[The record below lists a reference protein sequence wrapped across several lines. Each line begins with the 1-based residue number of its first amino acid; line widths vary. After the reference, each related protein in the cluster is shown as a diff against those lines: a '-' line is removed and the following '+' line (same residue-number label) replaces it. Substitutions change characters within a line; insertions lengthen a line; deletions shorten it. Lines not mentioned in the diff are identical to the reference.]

1 MSKYEHIIIPQGIK
15 EAIGYSSIVSGGGRS
30 FIPERN
36 RQIHAQYLRKRFD
49 TIKAENT
56 KVKQQMTA
64 LSLPERRGTYLEFSS
79 ALGYDLVSK
88 SLENQKKGIRL
99 LNIRQ
104 VTTEDDQKQTLAT
117 IYIPHGEEKVL
128 LGKLHKYATE
138 ESNGKPKNDILFRSI
153 EDVKLALLEALW
165 TDNQEDFPTEKDDW
179 YEVWI
184 RISGIEKATIDQ
196 QCNRFKTSLQSLRIP
211 YKKDSILTFPER
223 AVFLVCANKT
233 SLANLLACSDQLAE
247 LRMGRALTGFLF
259 NENRSEQQEW
269 VDDLLSRLEINND
282 TDSVVCVLDS
292 GVNNGHPL
300 LEPIIP
306 EKNCG
311 SVVGEGIA
319 DGNGHGT
326 RMCGTV
332 IYGDMSSYLANNQ
345 KIQIDNQ
352 IGSVKL
358 LPHSRSNPKEIWG
371 FLTEQAV
378 ATSEIIFPRKTV
390 CYCMAITAEDSE
402 QGKPTSWSGAVDSI
416 AYNNGN
422 IGRLFIVSAGNIRDI
437 NFLDKD
443 IINAYPNNHSLRKI
457 QNPAQAWN
465 ALTIGAF
472 TNIVAPN
479 SQELRGYER
488 VAPIGG
494 ISPFSRTSLL
504 WDKTSL
510 IKPEVMFEG
519 GNLYKTKDSLLPFS
533 THQDLELMTTSENYQ
548 KRGYFETINAT
559 SAATA
564 LASNFAGRLQV
575 KYPHLWAESIRGL
588 IVHSAKWTSA
598 MEEQFPVR
606 KGNRADMI
614 QRLRHCG
621 YGVPSEERAF
631 YSTEN
636 GLTYIAQ
643 EEIQPFKKQGDNAP
657 KMNKMH
663 FFELPWPREILE
675 QLAETNVTMRV
686 TLSYFIEPAPG
697 EIGWKDKYRYA
708 SCGLRF
714 DVNTEAED
722 QRAFQLRINGAIE
735 AEENEERS
743 KNDSKRWLIGADN
756 RNRGS
761 IHSDEL
767 NLTAAQLATCNLI
780 AVYPIGGWWK
790 TRTNLDKFNEKLRYS
805 LIVSLDTPAENID
818 LYNAVKTKI
827 ETMIKTPIEVK
838 IPTNN

>member
-1 MSKYEHIIIPQGIK
+1 ME
-15 EAIGYSSIVSGGGRS
+15 EGRS

-64 LSLPERRGTYLEFSS
+64 LSLPARRGTYLEFSS

-519 GNLYKTKDSLLPFS
+519 GNLYKTNDSLLPFS

-805 LIVSLDTPAENID
+805 LIVSLDTPSENID

>member
-1 MSKYEHIIIPQGIK
+1 ME
-15 EAIGYSSIVSGGGRS
+15 EGRS

-64 LSLPERRGTYLEFSS
+64 LSLPARRGTYLEFSS

-247 LRMGRALTGFLF
+247 LRMGRVLTGFLF

-443 IINAYPNNHSLRKI
+443 IINIYPNNHSLRKI

-519 GNLYKTKDSLLPFS
+519 GNLYKTNDSLLPFS

>member
-15 EAIGYSSIVSGGGRS
+15 KDMDYSSGGGGGRA

-36 RQIHAQYLRKRFD
+36 RQEHAQYLQKRFD
-49 TIKAENT
+49 TIKAENA
-56 KVKQQMTA
+56 KVKQQMSA
-64 LSLPERRGTYLEFSS
+64 LSLPARSGTYLEISS

-88 SLENQKKGIRL
+88 SLENQKAGIRL

-104 VTTEDDQKQTLAT
+104 VTTEDDQKQTFAT
-117 IYIPHGEEKVL
+117 IYIPHGEENVL

-138 ESNGKPKNDILFRSI
+138 ERNGKPKNDTLFRSI

-165 TDNQEDFPTEKDDW
+165 TDNQKDFPTEKDDW

-184 RISGIEKATIDQ
+184 RISGVEKATIDQ
-196 QCNRFKTSLQSLRIP
+196 QCNRFKTSLQSLHIP
-211 YKKDSILTFPER
+211 YKEDSILTFPER

-247 LRMGRALTGFLF
+247 LRMGCVLTGFLSK
-259 NENRSEQQEW
+259 ENRNEQQEW
-269 VDDLLSRLEINND
+269 VDDLRSRLEINND

-319 DGNGHGT
+319 DGKGHGT

-345 KIQIDNQ
+345 KIQIENQ

-358 LPHSRSNPKEIWG
+358 LPNNHPNPKEIWG

-378 ATSEIIFPRKTV
+378 ATSEIIFPKKTI
-390 CYCMAITAEDSE
+390 CYCMAITAEESE
-402 QGKPTSWSGAVDSI
+402 KGKPTSWSGAVDSI
-416 AYNNGN
+416 AYNNN
-422 IGRLFIVSAGNIRDI
+422 EKGRLLMISAGNVD
-437 NFLDKD
+437 FLDKK
-443 IINAYPNNHSLRKI
+443 IIGNYPNNHSLRPI
-457 QNPAQAWN
+457 ENPAQAWN

-479 SQELRGYER
+479 SPELAGYDR
-488 VAPIGG
+488 VAPVGG
-494 ISPFSRTSLL
+494 ISPFSRTSSL
-504 WDKTSL
+504 WGKAAL

-519 GNLYKTKDSLLPFS
+519 GNLYKTNDSLLPFYP
-533 THQDLELMTTSENYQ
+533 HEDLELITTSENYQ

-564 LASNFAGRLQV
+564 LASNFAGRLQA

-588 IVHSAKWTSA
+588 IVHSAKWTPT

-643 EEIQPFKKQGDNAP
+643 EEIQPSLLRS
-657 KMNKMH
+657 
-663 FFELPWPREILE
+663 EEIML
-675 QLAETNVTMRV
+675 L
-686 TLSYFIEPAPG
+686 
-697 EIGWKDKYRYA
+697 K
-708 SCGLRF
+708 
-714 DVNTEAED
+714 
-722 QRAFQLRINGAIE
+722 
-735 AEENEERS
+735 
-743 KNDSKRWLIGADN
+743 
-756 RNRGS
+756 
-761 IHSDEL
+761 
-767 NLTAAQLATCNLI
+767 
-780 AVYPIGGWWK
+780 
-790 TRTNLDKFNEKLRYS
+790 
-805 LIVSLDTPAENID
+805 
-818 LYNAVKTKI
+818 
-827 ETMIKTPIEVK
+827 
-838 IPTNN
+838 

>member
-1 MSKYEHIIIPQGIK
+1 MSKYEHIIIPQEIK
-15 EAIGYSSIVSGGGRS
+15 RDIDYSSRGGGGS
-30 FIPERN
+30 PFIPKRN
-36 RQIHAQYLRKRFD
+36 RQEHAQYLQKRFD
-49 TIKAENT
+49 AIKAENT
-56 KVKQQMTA
+56 EVKQQMTA
-64 LSLPERRGTYLEFSS
+64 LSLPARRGTYLEFSS
-79 ALGYDLVSK
+79 TLGYDLVSK
-88 SLENQKKGIRL
+88 SLENQEAGIRL

-104 VTTEDDQKQTLAT
+104 VTTEDDQKQTFAT
-117 IYIPHGEEKVL
+117 IYVPHGKENVL
-128 LGKLHKYATE
+128 LDKLHKYATE
-138 ESNGKPKNDILFRSI
+138 ECDGKPKNDTLFRSI
-153 EDVKLALLEALW
+153 EDVKLALLKALW
-165 TDNQEDFPTEKDDW
+165 TDNQKDFPTDKNDW

-184 RISGIEKATIDQ
+184 RILGIEKSIIKNE
-196 QCNRFKTSLQSLRIP
+196 CNKFKKSLEDLNIRFKE
-211 YKKDSILTFPER
+211 DSILTFPER
-223 AVFLVCANKT
+223 AVFLVYANKK
-233 SLANLLACSDQLAE
+233 SLTNLLNSSDQLAE
-247 LRMGRALTGFLF
+247 LRMGRTLTGFLF

-269 VDDLLSRLEINND
+269 VDDLGSRLEINND

-311 SVVGEGIA
+311 TVVREGIA
-319 DGNGHGT
+319 DRNGHGT

-352 IGSVKL
+352 VGSVKL
-358 LPHSRSNPKEIWG
+358 LPHNRPNPKEIWG
-371 FLTEQAV
+371 SLTEQAV
-378 ATSEIIFPRKTV
+378 AISEIIFPRKTV
-390 CYCMAITAEDSE
+390 CYCMAMTAEESE
-402 QGKPTSWSGAVDSI
+402 KGNPTSWSGAVDSI
-416 AYNNGN
+416 AYNNN
-422 IGRLFIVSAGNIRDI
+422 EKGRLLMISAGNVD
-437 NFLDKD
+437 FLDKK
-443 IINAYPNNHSLRKI
+443 IIGNYPNIHSLRPI
-457 QNPAQAWN
+457 ENPAQAWN

-479 SQELRGYER
+479 SPELAGYDR
-488 VAPIGG
+488 VAPVGG
-494 ISPFSRTSLL
+494 ISPFSRTSSL
-504 WDKTSL
+504 WGKATL

-519 GNLYKTKDSLLPFS
+519 GNLYKTNDSLLPFCP
-533 THQDLELMTTSENYQ
+533 HQDLELMTTSENYQ

-564 LASNFAGRLQV
+564 LASNFAGRLQA

-588 IVHSAKWTSA
+588 IVHSAKWTST
-598 MEEQFPVR
+598 MEEQFPVI
-606 KGNRADMI
+606 KGNRADMER
-614 QRLRHCG
+614 RLRHCG

-643 EEIQPFKKQGDNAP
+643 EIIQPFIKERGDSAP

-675 QLAETNVTMRV
+675 QLAEINVTMRV

-714 DVNTEAED
+714 DVNTENESEK
-722 QRAFQLRINGAIE
+722 AFTSRINRAIK
-735 AEENEERS
+735 AEENEEPS
-743 KNDSKRWLIGADN
+743 KNDSKRWLIGAGN

-790 TRTNLDKFNEKLRYS
+790 TRTNLKKYNEKLRYS

-827 ETMIKTPIEVK
+827 ETVTSTKVEIPIKSM
-838 IPTNN
+838 

>member
-1 MSKYEHIIIPQGIK
+1 MSKYEHIIVPQGIK
-15 EAIGYSSIVSGGGRS
+15 RDVNYSSGGGGGRA

-36 RQIHAQYLRKRFD
+36 RQEHAQYLQKRFD

-56 KVKQQMTA
+56 EVKQQMTA
-64 LSLPERRGTYLEFSS
+64 LSLPARRGTYLEISS

-88 SLENQKKGIRL
+88 SLEDQKAKIQL

-104 VTTEDDQKQTLAT
+104 VTTEDDQKQTFAT

-165 TDNQEDFPTEKDDW
+165 TDNQEDFPTERNDW

-196 QCNRFKTSLQSLRIP
+196 QCNRFKKSLQSLHIS
-211 YKKDSILTFPER
+211 YKEDSILTFPER

-402 QGKPTSWSGAVDSI
+402 QGKPTSWSGAVDSV

-422 IGRLFIVSAGNIRDI
+422 IGRLFMVSAGNIRDI

-479 SQELRGYER
+479 SPELAGYDR
-488 VAPIGG
+488 VAPVGG
-494 ISPFSRTSLL
+494 ISPFSRTSYL
-504 WDKTSL
+504 WGKTAL

-519 GNLYKTKDSLLPFS
+519 GNLYKTNDSLLPFS
-533 THQDLELMTTSENYQ
+533 THQDLELMTTSKNYQ
-548 KRGYFETINAT
+548 ISSFFDTINAT

-564 LASNFAGRLQV
+564 LASNFAGRLQA

-588 IVHSAKWTSA
+588 IVHSAKWTLA

-606 KGNRADMI
+606 NGNRADMI

-643 EEIQPFKKQGDNAP
+643 EEIQPFIKEGKNAP

-838 IPTNN
+838 ISTNN

>member
-1 MSKYEHIIIPQGIK
+1 
-15 EAIGYSSIVSGGGRS
+15 
-30 FIPERN
+30 
-36 RQIHAQYLRKRFD
+36 
-49 TIKAENT
+49 
-56 KVKQQMTA
+56 
-64 LSLPERRGTYLEFSS
+64 
-79 ALGYDLVSK
+79 
-88 SLENQKKGIRL
+88 
-99 LNIRQ
+99 
-104 VTTEDDQKQTLAT
+104 
-117 IYIPHGEEKVL
+117 
-128 LGKLHKYATE
+128 
-138 ESNGKPKNDILFRSI
+138 
-153 EDVKLALLEALW
+153 
-165 TDNQEDFPTEKDDW
+165 
-179 YEVWI
+179 
-184 RISGIEKATIDQ
+184 
-196 QCNRFKTSLQSLRIP
+196 
-211 YKKDSILTFPER
+211 
-223 AVFLVCANKT
+223 
-233 SLANLLACSDQLAE
+233 
-247 LRMGRALTGFLF
+247 
-259 NENRSEQQEW
+259 
-269 VDDLLSRLEINND
+269 
-282 TDSVVCVLDS
+282 
-292 GVNNGHPL
+292 
-300 LEPIIP
+300 
-306 EKNCG
+306 
-311 SVVGEGIA
+311 
-319 DGNGHGT
+319 
-326 RMCGTV
+326 MCGTV
-332 IYGDMSSYLANNQ
+332 IYRDMSSYLANNQ
-345 KIQIDNQ
+345 KIQIDNK

-378 ATSEIIFPRKTV
+378 ATSEIIFPKKTI
-390 CYCMAITAEDSE
+390 CYCMAITAEESE
-402 QGKPTSWSGAVDSI
+402 KGNPTSWSGAVDSI
-416 AYNNGN
+416 AYNNN
-422 IGRLFIVSAGNIRDI
+422 EKGRLLIISAGNVD
-437 NFLDKD
+437 FLDKK
-443 IINAYPNNHSLRKI
+443 IIGNYPNNHSLRPI
-457 QNPAQAWN
+457 ENPAQAWN

-479 SQELRGYER
+479 SPELAGYDR
-488 VAPIGG
+488 VAPVGG
-494 ISPFSRTSLL
+494 ISPFSRTSSL
-504 WDKTSL
+504 WGKAAL

-519 GNLYKTKDSLLPFS
+519 GNLYKTNDSLLPFCP
-533 THQDLELMTTSENYQ
+533 HQDLELMTTSENYQ

-564 LASNFAGRLQV
+564 LASNFAGRLQA
-575 KYPHLWAESIRGL
+575 KYPDLWAESIRGL
-588 IVHSAKWTSA
+588 IVHSAKWTPT
-598 MEEQFPVR
+598 MEEHFPVR
-606 KGNRADMI
+606 KGNRADMER
-614 QRLRHCG
+614 RLRHCG

-643 EEIQPFKKQGDNAP
+643 EEIQPFIKEGKNAP

-790 TRTNLDKFNEKLRYS
+790 TRTNLEKYNEKLRYS

-818 LYNAVKTKI
+818 LYNVVKTKI

>member
-1 MSKYEHIIIPQGIK
+1 M
-15 EAIGYSSIVSGGGRS
+15 
-30 FIPERN
+30 
-36 RQIHAQYLRKRFD
+36 
-49 TIKAENT
+49 
-56 KVKQQMTA
+56 
-64 LSLPERRGTYLEFSS
+64 
-79 ALGYDLVSK
+79 GYDLVSK
-88 SLENQKKGIRL
+88 SLEDQKAKIQL

-104 VTTEDDQKQTLAT
+104 VTTEDDQKQTFAT

-165 TDNQEDFPTEKDDW
+165 TDNQEDFPTERNDW

-196 QCNRFKTSLQSLRIP
+196 QCNRFKKSLQSLHIS
-211 YKKDSILTFPER
+211 YKEDSILTFPER

-233 SLANLLACSDQLAE
+233 SLANLLASSDQLAE

-326 RMCGTV
+326 RMCGIV

-352 IGSVKL
+352 VGSVKL
-358 LPHSRSNPKEIWG
+358 LPHNRPNRKEIWG

-378 ATSEIIFPRKTV
+378 ATSEIIFPKKTI
-390 CYCMAITAEDSE
+390 CYCMAMTAEESE
-402 QGKPTSWSGAVDSI
+402 KGNPTSWSGAVDSI
-416 AYNNGN
+416 AYNNN
-422 IGRLFIVSAGNIRDI
+422 EKGRLLMISAGNVD
-437 NFLDKD
+437 FLDKK
-443 IINAYPNNHSLRKI
+443 IIGNYPNNHSLRPI
-457 QNPAQAWN
+457 ENPAQAWN

-479 SQELRGYER
+479 SPELAGYDR
-488 VAPIGG
+488 VAPVGG
-494 ISPFSRTSLL
+494 ISPFSRTSSL
-504 WDKTSL
+504 WGKAAL

-519 GNLYKTKDSLLPFS
+519 GNLYKTNDSLLPFCP
-533 THQDLELMTTSENYQ
+533 HQDLELMTTSENYQ

-564 LASNFAGRLQV
+564 LASNFAGRLQA
-575 KYPHLWAESIRGL
+575 KYPDLWAESIRGL
-588 IVHSAKWTSA
+588 IVHSAKWTPT
-598 MEEQFPVR
+598 MEEHFPVR
-606 KGNRADMI
+606 KGNRADMER
-614 QRLRHCG
+614 RLRHCG

-643 EEIQPFKKQGDNAP
+643 EEIQPFIKEGKNAP

-790 TRTNLDKFNEKLRYS
+790 TRTNLEKYNEKLRYS

-818 LYNAVKTKI
+818 LYNVVKTKI

>member
-15 EAIGYSSIVSGGGRS
+15 RDIDYSSMVSGGGRS

-36 RQIHAQYLRKRFD
+36 RQEHAEYLQRKFD
-49 TIKAENT
+49 AARVDDTN
-56 KVKQQMTA
+56 VKQQMGA
-64 LSLPERRGTYLEFSS
+64 ISLPARSGIYLEFAS
-79 ALGYDLVSK
+79 APTYDLTSK
-88 SLENQKKGIRL
+88 SLEDQKAGIRL

-104 VTTEDDQKQTLAT
+104 VKTEDDQEQTFAT
-117 IYIPHGEEKVL
+117 IYIPHGEEYRL
-128 LGKLHKYATE
+128 LEKLHKYATE
-138 ESNGKPKNDILFRSI
+138 ELRNGKPKNDNLFRSI
-153 EDVKLALLEALW
+153 ENINVALLKALW
-165 TDNQEDFPTEKDDW
+165 TDRHEDFPTDHNDW

-184 RISGIEKATIDQ
+184 RTSVTENIENQHKRFID
-196 QCNRFKTSLQSLRIP
+196 SLQSLNIRF
-211 YKKDSILTFPER
+211 KEDSILTFPER
-223 AVFLVCANKT
+223 TVFLVYANIDALTK
-233 SLANLLACSDQLAE
+233 LLGCSDQLAE
-247 LRMGRALTGFLF
+247 LRMGRTLTGFLF
-259 NENRSEQQEW
+259 NENRNEQREW
-269 VDDLLSRLEINND
+269 VDDLRSRLEINND

-332 IYGDMSSYLANNQ
+332 IYGEMSSYLANNQ

-402 QGKPTSWSGAVDSI
+402 QGKPTSWSGAVDSV

-443 IINAYPNNHSLRKI
+443 IINAYPNNHSLRPI
-457 QNPAQAWN
+457 QNPAQSWN

-479 SQELRGYER
+479 SPELAGYDR
-488 VAPIGG
+488 VAPVGG
-494 ISPFSRTSLL
+494 ISPFSRTSYL
-504 WDKTSL
+504 WGKTAL

-519 GNLYKTKDSLLPFS
+519 GNLYKTNDSLLPFS
-533 THQDLELMTTSENYQ
+533 THQDLELMTTSKNYQ
-548 KRGYFETINAT
+548 ISSFFDTINAT

-564 LASNFAGRLQV
+564 LASNFAGRLQA

-606 KGNRADMI
+606 NGNRADMI

-643 EEIQPFKKQGDNAP
+643 EEIQPFIKEGKNAP

-790 TRTNLDKFNEKLRYS
+790 TRTNLEKFNKKLRYS
-805 LIVSLDTPAENID
+805 LIVSLDTPTENID

-827 ETMIKTPIEVK
+827 ETVTSTKVEIPIKSM
-838 IPTNN
+838 

>member
-1 MSKYEHIIIPQGIK
+1 MSKYKHIIVPQGIK
-15 EAIGYSSIVSGGGRS
+15 RDVNYSSGGGGGRA

-36 RQIHAQYLRKRFD
+36 RQEHAQYLQKRFD

-64 LSLPERRGTYLEFSS
+64 LSLPARRGTYLEISS

-88 SLENQKKGIRL
+88 SLEDQKAKIQL

-104 VTTEDDQKQTLAT
+104 VTTEDDQKQTFAT

-165 TDNQEDFPTEKDDW
+165 TDNQEDFPTERNDW

-184 RISGIEKATIDQ
+184 RISGIEKTTIDQ
-196 QCNRFKTSLQSLRIP
+196 QCNRFKKSLQSLRIP
-211 YKKDSILTFPER
+211 YKEDSILTFPER

-247 LRMGRALTGFLF
+247 LRMGRTLTGFLF
-259 NENRSEQQEW
+259 NEDRSEQQEW
-269 VDDLLSRLEINND
+269 VDDLRSRIQINNN
-282 TDSVVCVLDS
+282 TSSVVCVLDS

-352 IGSVKL
+352 VGSVKL

-378 ATSEIIFPRKTV
+378 ATSEIIFPKKTI
-390 CYCMAITAEDSE
+390 CYCMAITAEESE
-402 QGKPTSWSGAVDSI
+402 KGNPTSWSGAVDSI
-416 AYNNGN
+416 AYNNN
-422 IGRLFIVSAGNIRDI
+422 EKGRLLMISAGNVD
-437 NFLDKD
+437 FLDKK
-443 IINAYPNNHSLRKI
+443 IIGNYPNNHSLRSI
-457 QNPAQAWN
+457 ENPAQAWN

-479 SQELRGYER
+479 SPELAGYDR
-488 VAPIGG
+488 VAPVGG
-494 ISPFSRTSLL
+494 ISPFSRTSSL
-504 WDKTSL
+504 WGKAAL

-519 GNLYKTKDSLLPFS
+519 GNLYKTNNSLLPFYP
-533 THQDLELMTTSENYQ
+533 HQDLELITTSENYQ

-564 LASNFAGRLQV
+564 LASNFAGRLQA

-588 IVHSAKWTSA
+588 IVHSAKWTLT
-598 MEEQFPVR
+598 MEEQFPVI
-606 KGNRADMI
+606 KGNRADMER
-614 QRLRHCG
+614 RLRHCG

-643 EEIQPFKKQGDNAP
+643 EEIQPFIKERGDNAP

-663 FFELPWPREILE
+663 FFKLPWPREILE

-714 DVNTEAED
+714 DVNTENESEK
-722 QRAFQLRINGAIE
+722 AFTSRINRAIE

>member
-1 MSKYEHIIIPQGIK
+1 ME
-15 EAIGYSSIVSGGGRS
+15 EGRS

-64 LSLPERRGTYLEFSS
+64 LSLPARRGTYLEFSS

-519 GNLYKTKDSLLPFS
+519 GNLYKTNDSLLPFS

-564 LASNFAGRLQV
+564 LASNFAGRLQA

>member
-15 EAIGYSSIVSGGGRS
+15 RDIDYSSMVSGGGRS

-36 RQIHAQYLRKRFD
+36 RQEHAEYLQRKFD
-49 TIKAENT
+49 AARVDDTN
-56 KVKQQMTA
+56 VKQQMGA
-64 LSLPERRGTYLEFSS
+64 ISLPARSGIYLEFAS
-79 ALGYDLVSK
+79 APTYDLTSK
-88 SLENQKKGIRL
+88 SLEDQKAGIRL

-104 VTTEDDQKQTLAT
+104 VKTEDDQEQTFAT
-117 IYIPHGEEKVL
+117 IYIPHGEEYRL
-128 LGKLHKYATE
+128 LEKLHKYATE
-138 ESNGKPKNDILFRSI
+138 ELRNGKPKNDNLFRSI
-153 EDVKLALLEALW
+153 ENINVALLKALW
-165 TDNQEDFPTEKDDW
+165 TDRHEDFPTDHNDW

-184 RISGIEKATIDQ
+184 RTSVTENIENQHKRFID
-196 QCNRFKTSLQSLRIP
+196 SLQSLNIRF
-211 YKKDSILTFPER
+211 KEDSILTFPER
-223 AVFLVCANKT
+223 TVFLVYANIDALTK
-233 SLANLLACSDQLAE
+233 LLGCSDQLAE
-247 LRMGRALTGFLF
+247 LRMGRTLTGFLF
-259 NENRSEQQEW
+259 NENRNEQREW
-269 VDDLLSRLEINND
+269 VDDLRSRLEINND

-422 IGRLFIVSAGNIRDI
+422 IGRLFMVSAGNIRDI

-479 SQELRGYER
+479 SQKLGGYER
-488 VAPIGG
+488 VAPVGG

-504 WDKTSL
+504 WGKTAL

-519 GNLYKTKDSLLPFS
+519 GNLYKTNDSLLPFS

-564 LASNFAGRLQV
+564 LASNFAGRLQA
-575 KYPHLWAESIRGL
+575 KYPDLWAESIRGL
-588 IVHSAKWTSA
+588 IVHSAKWTLA

-606 KGNRADMI
+606 KGNRADMER
-614 QRLRHCG
+614 RLRHCG

-643 EEIQPFKKQGDNAP
+643 EEIQPFIKEGKNAP

-714 DVNTEAED
+714 EVNTEAED

>member
-1 MSKYEHIIIPQGIK
+1 MSKYEHIIVPQGIK
-15 EAIGYSSIVSGGGRS
+15 RDVNYSSGGGGGRA

-64 LSLPERRGTYLEFSS
+64 LSLPARRGTYLEFSS

-88 SLENQKKGIRL
+88 SLEDQKAKIQL

-479 SQELRGYER
+479 SPELAGYDR
-488 VAPIGG
+488 VAPVGG

-504 WDKTSL
+504 WGKTAL

-519 GNLYKTKDSLLPFS
+519 GNLYKTNDSLLPFS

-722 QRAFQLRINGAIE
+722 QRAFQLRVNRAIE

-838 IPTNN
+838 ISTNN

>member
-1 MSKYEHIIIPQGIK
+1 
-15 EAIGYSSIVSGGGRS
+15 
-30 FIPERN
+30 
-36 RQIHAQYLRKRFD
+36 
-49 TIKAENT
+49 
-56 KVKQQMTA
+56 
-64 LSLPERRGTYLEFSS
+64 
-79 ALGYDLVSK
+79 
-88 SLENQKKGIRL
+88 L

-138 ESNGKPKNDILFRSI
+138 EGNGKPKNDILFRSI

-211 YKKDSILTFPER
+211 YKEDSILTFPER

-332 IYGDMSSYLANNQ
+332 IYRDMSSYLANNQ
-345 KIQIDNQ
+345 KIQIDNK

-378 ATSEIIFPRKTV
+378 ATSEIIFPKKTI
-390 CYCMAITAEDSE
+390 CYCMAITAEESE
-402 QGKPTSWSGAVDSI
+402 KGNPTSWSGAVDSI
-416 AYNNGN
+416 AYNNN
-422 IGRLFIVSAGNIRDI
+422 EKGRLLMISAGNVD
-437 NFLDKD
+437 FLDKK
-443 IINAYPNNHSLRKI
+443 IIGNYPNNHSLRPI
-457 QNPAQAWN
+457 ENPAQAWN

-479 SQELRGYER
+479 SPELAGYDR
-488 VAPIGG
+488 VAPVGG
-494 ISPFSRTSLL
+494 ISPFSRTSSL
-504 WDKTSL
+504 WGKAAL

-519 GNLYKTKDSLLPFS
+519 GNLYKTNDSLLPFCP
-533 THQDLELMTTSENYQ
+533 HQDLELMTASENYQ
-548 KRGYFETINAT
+548 KKGYFETINAT

-588 IVHSAKWTSA
+588 IIHSAKWTSA

-643 EEIQPFKKQGDNAP
+643 EEIQPFIKKQGDNAP

-663 FFELPWPREILE
+663 FFKLPWPREILE

-714 DVNTEAED
+714 DVNTENESEK
-722 QRAFQLRINGAIE
+722 AFTSRINRAIE

-790 TRTNLDKFNEKLRYS
+790 TRTNLKKYNEKLRYS

>member
-15 EAIGYSSIVSGGGRS
+15 RDIDYSSMVSGGGRS

-36 RQIHAQYLRKRFD
+36 RQEHAEYLQRKFD
-49 TIKAENT
+49 AARVDDTN
-56 KVKQQMTA
+56 VKQQMGA
-64 LSLPERRGTYLEFSS
+64 ISLPARSGIYLEFAS
-79 ALGYDLVSK
+79 APTYDLTSK
-88 SLENQKKGIRL
+88 SLEDQKAGIRL

-104 VTTEDDQKQTLAT
+104 VKTEDDQEQTFAT
-117 IYIPHGEEKVL
+117 IYIPHGEEYRL
-128 LGKLHKYATE
+128 LEKLHKYATE
-138 ESNGKPKNDILFRSI
+138 ELRNGKPKNDNLFRSI
-153 EDVKLALLEALW
+153 ENINVALLKALW
-165 TDNQEDFPTEKDDW
+165 TDRHEDFPTDHNDW

-184 RISGIEKATIDQ
+184 RTSVTENIENQHKRFID
-196 QCNRFKTSLQSLRIP
+196 SLQSLNIRF
-211 YKKDSILTFPER
+211 KEDSILTFPER
-223 AVFLVCANKT
+223 TVFLVYANIDALTK
-233 SLANLLACSDQLAE
+233 LLGCSDQLAE
-247 LRMGRALTGFLF
+247 LRMGRTLTGFLF

-269 VDDLLSRLEINND
+269 VDDLRSRIQINNN
-282 TDSVVCVLDS
+282 TNSVVCVLDS

-300 LEPIIP
+300 LEPVVA

-311 SVVGEGIA
+311 TVVGEGVA

-352 IGSVKL
+352 VGSVKL
-358 LPHSRSNPKEIWG
+358 LPHNRPNRKEIWG

-378 ATSEIIFPRKTV
+378 ATSEIIFPKKTI
-390 CYCMAITAEDSE
+390 CYCMAMTAEESE
-402 QGKPTSWSGAVDSI
+402 KGNPTSWSGAVDSI
-416 AYNNGN
+416 AYNNN
-422 IGRLFIVSAGNIRDI
+422 EKGRLLMISAGNVD
-437 NFLDKD
+437 FLDKK
-443 IINAYPNNHSLRKI
+443 IIGNYPNNHSLRPI
-457 QNPAQAWN
+457 ENPAQAWN

-479 SQELRGYER
+479 SPELAGYDR
-488 VAPIGG
+488 VAPVGG
-494 ISPFSRTSLL
+494 ISPFSRTSSL
-504 WDKTSL
+504 WGKAAL

-519 GNLYKTKDSLLPFS
+519 GNLYKTNDSLLPFCP
-533 THQDLELMTTSENYQ
+533 HQDLELITTSENYQ

-564 LASNFAGRLQV
+564 LASNFAGRLQA

-588 IVHSAKWTSA
+588 IVHSAKWTPT

-614 QRLRHCG
+614 RRLRHCG

-643 EEIQPFKKQGDNAP
+643 EIIQPFIKERGDNAP

-663 FFELPWPREILE
+663 FFKLPWPREILE
-675 QLAETNVTMRV
+675 QLAEINVTMRV

-714 DVNTEAED
+714 DVNTENESEK
-722 QRAFQLRINGAIE
+722 AFTSRINRAIE

-790 TRTNLDKFNEKLRYS
+790 TRTNLEKFNKKLRYS
-805 LIVSLDTPAENID
+805 LIVSLDTPTENID

-827 ETMIKTPIEVK
+827 ETVTSTKVEIPIKSM
-838 IPTNN
+838 

>member
-15 EAIGYSSIVSGGGRS
+15 RDIDYSSMVSGGGRS

-36 RQIHAQYLRKRFD
+36 RQEHAEYLQRKFD
-49 TIKAENT
+49 AARVDDTN
-56 KVKQQMTA
+56 VKQQMGA
-64 LSLPERRGTYLEFSS
+64 ISLPARSGIYLEFAS
-79 ALGYDLVSK
+79 APTYDLTSK
-88 SLENQKKGIRL
+88 SLEDQKAGIRL

-104 VTTEDDQKQTLAT
+104 VKTEDDQEQTFAT
-117 IYIPHGEEKVL
+117 IYIPHGEEYRL
-128 LGKLHKYATE
+128 LEKLHKYATE
-138 ESNGKPKNDILFRSI
+138 ELRNGKPKNDNLFRSI
-153 EDVKLALLEALW
+153 ENINVALLKALW
-165 TDNQEDFPTEKDDW
+165 TDRHEDFPTDHNDW

-184 RISGIEKATIDQ
+184 RTSVTENIENQHKRFID
-196 QCNRFKTSLQSLRIP
+196 SLQSLNIRF
-211 YKKDSILTFPER
+211 KEDSILTFPER
-223 AVFLVCANKT
+223 TVFLVYANIDALTK
-233 SLANLLACSDQLAE
+233 LLGCSDQLAE
-247 LRMGRALTGFLF
+247 LRMGRTLTGFLF
-259 NENRSEQQEW
+259 NENRNEQREW
-269 VDDLLSRLEINND
+269 VDDLRSRLEINND

-332 IYGDMSSYLANNQ
+332 IYGEMSSYLANNQ

-402 QGKPTSWSGAVDSI
+402 QGKPTSWSGAVDSV

-443 IINAYPNNHSLRKI
+443 IINAYPNNHSLRPI
-457 QNPAQAWN
+457 QNPAQSWN

-479 SQELRGYER
+479 SPELAGYDR
-488 VAPIGG
+488 VAPVGG
-494 ISPFSRTSLL
+494 ISPFSRTSYL
-504 WDKTSL
+504 WGKTAL

-519 GNLYKTKDSLLPFS
+519 GNLYKTNDSLLPFS

-548 KRGYFETINAT
+548 IRGYFETINAT

-564 LASNFAGRLQV
+564 LASNFAGRLQA

-606 KGNRADMI
+606 NGNRADMI

-643 EEIQPFKKQGDNAP
+643 EEIQPFIKEGKNAP

>member
-1 MSKYEHIIIPQGIK
+1 ME
-15 EAIGYSSIVSGGGRS
+15 EGRS

-64 LSLPERRGTYLEFSS
+64 LSLPARRGTYLEFSS

-519 GNLYKTKDSLLPFS
+519 GNLYKTNDSLLPFS

>member
-15 EAIGYSSIVSGGGRS
+15 RDIDYSSRGGGGRP

-36 RQIHAQYLRKRFD
+36 RQEHAQYLQKRFD
-49 TIKAENT
+49 AIKVENT
-56 KVKQQMTA
+56 EVKQQMTA
-64 LSLPERRGTYLEFSS
+64 LSLPARRGTYLEFSS
-79 ALGYDLVSK
+79 TLGYDLVSK
-88 SLENQKKGIRL
+88 SLENQKKNIQL

-104 VTTEDDQKQTLAT
+104 VTTEDDQKQTFAT
-117 IYIPHGEEKVL
+117 IYVPHGKENVL
-128 LGKLHKYATE
+128 LDKLHKYATE
-138 ESNGKPKNDILFRSI
+138 ECNGKPKNDTLFRSI

-165 TDNQEDFPTEKDDW
+165 TDNQKDFPTERNDW

-184 RISGIEKATIDQ
+184 RISGIEKATINQ
-196 QCNRFKTSLQSLRIP
+196 QCNRFKTSLQNLHIP

-247 LRMGRALTGFLF
+247 LRMGRVLTAFLF
-259 NENRSEQQEW
+259 NEDRSEQQEW
-269 VDDLLSRLEINND
+269 VDDLRSRIQINND
-282 TDSVVCVLDS
+282 TSSVVCVLDS

-306 EKNCG
+306 EKNCDD
-311 SVVGEGIA
+311 VVGEGIA
-319 DGNGHGT
+319 DRNGHGT

-345 KIQIDNQ
+345 KIQIENQ

-358 LPHSRSNPKEIWG
+358 LPYNRPNPKEIWG
-371 FLTEQAV
+371 LLTEQAV
-378 ATSEIIFPRKTV
+378 AKTEIIFPQKNI

-416 AYNNGN
+416 AYNNN
-422 IGRLFIVSAGNIRDI
+422 EKGRLLIISAGNIADV
-437 NFLDKD
+437 NHLDKD
-443 IINAYPNNHSLRKI
+443 IINAYPNNHIFRPI
-457 QNPAQAWN
+457 QNPAQSWN

-479 SQELRGYER
+479 SPGLVGYDR
-488 VAPIGG
+488 VAPVGG
-494 ISPFSRTSLL
+494 ISPFSRTSCL
-504 WDKTSL
+504 WGKADVM
-510 IKPEVMFEG
+510 KPDVMFEG
-519 GNLYKTKDSLLPFS
+519 GNLYKTNIPELPFS
-533 THQDLELMTTSENYQ
+533 DHQDLELMTTNRNYQ
-548 KRGYFETINAT
+548 KSSYFDTINAT

-564 LASNFAGRLQV
+564 LASNFAGRLQA

-643 EEIQPFKKQGDNAP
+643 EIIQPFIKERGDNAP

-663 FFELPWPREILE
+663 FFKLPWPREILE
-675 QLAETNVTMRV
+675 QLAEINVTMRV

-714 DVNTEAED
+714 DVNTENESEK
-722 QRAFQLRINGAIE
+722 AFTSRINRAIE

-790 TRTNLDKFNEKLRYS
+790 TRTNLEKYNEKLRYS

-818 LYNAVKTKI
+818 LYNVVKTKI
-827 ETMIKTPIEVK
+827 ETIIKTPVEVK
-838 IPTNN
+838 ISTNN

>member
-64 LSLPERRGTYLEFSS
+64 LSLPARRGTYLEFSS

-138 ESNGKPKNDILFRSI
+138 ESNGKPKNDTLFRSI

-352 IGSVKL
+352 VGSVKL
-358 LPHSRSNPKEIWG
+358 LPHNRPNRKEIWG

-378 ATSEIIFPRKTV
+378 ATSEIIFPKKTI
-390 CYCMAITAEDSE
+390 CYCMAMTAEESE
-402 QGKPTSWSGAVDSI
+402 KGNPTSWSGAVDSI
-416 AYNNGN
+416 AYNNN
-422 IGRLFIVSAGNIRDI
+422 EKGRLLIISAGNVD
-437 NFLDKD
+437 FLDKK
-443 IINAYPNNHSLRKI
+443 IIGNYPNNHSLRPI
-457 QNPAQAWN
+457 ENPAQAWN

-479 SQELRGYER
+479 SPELAGYDR
-488 VAPIGG
+488 VAPVGG
-494 ISPFSRTSLL
+494 ISPFSRTSSL
-504 WDKTSL
+504 WGKAAL

>member
-15 EAIGYSSIVSGGGRS
+15 RDIDYSSMVSGGGRS

-36 RQIHAQYLRKRFD
+36 RQEHAEYLQRKFD
-49 TIKAENT
+49 AARVDDTN
-56 KVKQQMTA
+56 VKQQMGA
-64 LSLPERRGTYLEFSS
+64 ISLPARSGIYLEFAS
-79 ALGYDLVSK
+79 APTYDLASK
-88 SLENQKKGIRL
+88 SLEDKKAGIRL

-104 VTTEDDQKQTLAT
+104 VKTEDDQEQTFAT
-117 IYIPHGEEKVL
+117 IYIPHGEENVL

-138 ESNGKPKNDILFRSI
+138 ECNGKPKNDTLFRSI

-165 TDNQEDFPTEKDDW
+165 TDKQKDFPTEKDDW
-179 YEVWI
+179 YEAWI
-184 RISGIEKATIDQ
+184 RISGVEKATIDQ
-196 QCNRFKTSLQSLRIP
+196 QCNRFKTSLQSLHIP

-247 LRMGRALTGFLF
+247 LRMGRVLTGFLSK
-259 NENRSEQQEW
+259 ENRNEQQEW
-269 VDDLLSRLEINND
+269 VDDLRSRLEINND

-292 GVNNGHPL
+292 GINNGHPL

-332 IYGDMSSYLANNQ
+332 IYGDMSSYLDNNQ

-352 IGSVKL
+352 VGSVKL
-358 LPHSRSNPKEIWG
+358 LPNNHPNPKEIWG

-378 ATSEIIFPRKTV
+378 ATSEIIFPKKTI
-390 CYCMAITAEDSE
+390 CYCMAITAEESE
-402 QGKPTSWSGAVDSI
+402 KGKPTSWSGAVDSI
-416 AYNNGN
+416 AYNNN
-422 IGRLFIVSAGNIRDI
+422 EKGRLLIISAGNIADI
-437 NFLDKD
+437 NHLDKD
-443 IINAYPNNHSLRKI
+443 IINAYPNNHIFRPI
-457 QNPAQAWN
+457 QNPAQSWN
-465 ALTIGAF
+465 ALTVGAF

-479 SQELRGYER
+479 SPGLVGYDR
-488 VAPIGG
+488 VAPVGG
-494 ISPFSRTSLL
+494 ISPFSRTSYL
-504 WDKTSL
+504 WGKADVM
-510 IKPEVMFEG
+510 KPDIMFEG
-519 GNLYKTKDSLLPFS
+519 GNLYKTNIPELPFS
-533 THQDLELMTTSENYQ
+533 DHQDLELMTTNRNYQ
-548 KRGYFETINAT
+548 ISSFFDTINAT

-564 LASNFAGRLQV
+564 LASNFAGRLQA

-588 IVHSAKWTSA
+588 IVHSAKWTST

-606 KGNRADMI
+606 KGNRADMER
-614 QRLRHCG
+614 RLRHCG

-643 EEIQPFKKQGDNAP
+643 EEIQPFVRRGNKPP

-663 FFELPWPREILE
+663 FFKLPWPREILE
-675 QLAETNVTMRV
+675 QLAEISVTMRV

-714 DVNTEAED
+714 DVNTENESEI
-722 QRAFQLRINGAIE
+722 AFTSRINSLIE

-790 TRTNLDKFNEKLRYS
+790 TRTNLEKYNEKLRYNGQKCCFFWVHS
-805 LIVSLDTPAENID
+805 F
-818 LYNAVKTKI
+818 
-827 ETMIKTPIEVK
+827 
-838 IPTNN
+838 

>member
-1 MSKYEHIIIPQGIK
+1 VE
-15 EAIGYSSIVSGGGRS
+15 EGRS

-64 LSLPERRGTYLEFSS
+64 LSLPARRGTYLEFSS

-519 GNLYKTKDSLLPFS
+519 GNLYKTNDSLLPFS

>member
-1 MSKYEHIIIPQGIK
+1 VE
-15 EAIGYSSIVSGGGRS
+15 EGRS

-519 GNLYKTKDSLLPFS
+519 GNLYKTNDSLLPFS

>member
-64 LSLPERRGTYLEFSS
+64 LSLPARRGTYLEFSS

-805 LIVSLDTPAENID
+805 LIVSLDTPAENI
-818 LYNAVKTKI
+818 
-827 ETMIKTPIEVK
+827 
-838 IPTNN
+838 

>member
-64 LSLPERRGTYLEFSS
+64 LSLPARRGTYLEFSS

>member
-1 MSKYEHIIIPQGIK
+1 MI
-15 EAIGYSSIVSGGGRS
+15 
-30 FIPERN
+30 
-36 RQIHAQYLRKRFD
+36 YL
-49 TIKAENT
+49 
-56 KVKQQMTA
+56 V
-64 LSLPERRGTYLEFSS
+64 
-79 ALGYDLVSK
+79 
-88 SLENQKKGIRL
+88 
-99 LNIRQ
+99 
-104 VTTEDDQKQTLAT
+104 
-117 IYIPHGEEKVL
+117 
-128 LGKLHKYATE
+128 
-138 ESNGKPKNDILFRSI
+138 
-153 EDVKLALLEALW
+153 
-165 TDNQEDFPTEKDDW
+165 
-179 YEVWI
+179 
-184 RISGIEKATIDQ
+184 
-196 QCNRFKTSLQSLRIP
+196 
-211 YKKDSILTFPER
+211 
-223 AVFLVCANKT
+223 
-233 SLANLLACSDQLAE
+233 
-247 LRMGRALTGFLF
+247 
-259 NENRSEQQEW
+259 
-269 VDDLLSRLEINND
+269 
-282 TDSVVCVLDS
+282 DS

-402 QGKPTSWSGAVDSI
+402 QGKPTSWSGAVDSV

-422 IGRLFIVSAGNIRDI
+422 IGRLFMVSAGNIRDI

-479 SQELRGYER
+479 SPELAGYDR
-488 VAPIGG
+488 VAPVGG

-504 WDKTSL
+504 WGKTAL

-519 GNLYKTKDSLLPFS
+519 GNLYKTNDSLLPFS
-533 THQDLELMTTSENYQ
+533 TYQDLELMTTSENYQ

-564 LASNFAGRLQV
+564 LASNFAGRLQA

-588 IVHSAKWTSA
+588 IVHSAKWTLA

-643 EEIQPFKKQGDNAP
+643 EEIQPFIKEGKNAP

-722 QRAFQLRINGAIE
+722 QRAFQLRVNRAIE

-838 IPTNN
+838 ISTNN

>member
-15 EAIGYSSIVSGGGRS
+15 RDIDYSSMVSGGGRS

-36 RQIHAQYLRKRFD
+36 RQEHAEYLQRKFD
-49 TIKAENT
+49 AARVDDTN
-56 KVKQQMTA
+56 VKQQMGA
-64 LSLPERRGTYLEFSS
+64 ISLPARSGIYLEFAS
-79 ALGYDLVSK
+79 APTYDLTSK
-88 SLENQKKGIRL
+88 SLEDQKAGIRL

-104 VTTEDDQKQTLAT
+104 VKTEDDQEQTFAT
-117 IYIPHGEEKVL
+117 IYIPHGEEYRL
-128 LGKLHKYATE
+128 LEKLHKYATE
-138 ESNGKPKNDILFRSI
+138 ELRNGKPKNDNLFRSI
-153 EDVKLALLEALW
+153 ENINVALLKALW
-165 TDNQEDFPTEKDDW
+165 TDRHEDFPTDHNDW

-184 RISGIEKATIDQ
+184 RTSVTENIENQHKRFID
-196 QCNRFKTSLQSLRIP
+196 SLQSLNIRF
-211 YKKDSILTFPER
+211 KEDSILTFPER
-223 AVFLVCANKT
+223 TVFLVYANIDALTK
-233 SLANLLACSDQLAE
+233 LLGCSDQLAE
-247 LRMGRALTGFLF
+247 LRMGRTLTGFLF
-259 NENRSEQQEW
+259 NENRNEQREW
-269 VDDLLSRLEINND
+269 VDDLRSRLEINND

-332 IYGDMSSYLANNQ
+332 IYGEMSSYLANNQ

-402 QGKPTSWSGAVDSI
+402 QGKPTSWSGAVDSV

-443 IINAYPNNHSLRKI
+443 IINAYPNNHSLRPI
-457 QNPAQAWN
+457 QNPAQSWN

-479 SQELRGYER
+479 SPELAGYDR
-488 VAPIGG
+488 VAPVGG
-494 ISPFSRTSLL
+494 ISPFSRTSYL
-504 WDKTSL
+504 WGKTAL

-519 GNLYKTKDSLLPFS
+519 GNLYKTNDSLLPFS

-548 KRGYFETINAT
+548 IRGYFETINAT

-564 LASNFAGRLQV
+564 LASNFAGRLQA

-606 KGNRADMI
+606 NGNRADMI

-643 EEIQPFKKQGDNAP
+643 EEIQPFIKEGKNAP

-790 TRTNLDKFNEKLRYS
+790 TRTNLKKYNEKLRYS
-805 LIVSLDTPAENID
+805 LIVSLDTPTENID

-827 ETMIKTPIEVK
+827 ETVTSTKVEIPIKSI
-838 IPTNN
+838 